1 MDATIVA
8 DAYAEHREALYGYLL
23 SVTRDHEAAE
33 DAVQESFA
41 RLTREVNEGRTPE
54 NVRAWLFRVGRNLLT
69 SAGRRQQVAQRYQ
82 PRLAISEASNS
93 AEDQFLAREE
103 RFWVQSMLAG
113 LSEPDRR
120 SLTMAALG
128 YSGREIGRAVGCRE
142 NAVRTRLC
150 RLRARIRACAEQE
163 AAGA

>member
-1 MDATIVA
+1 VDSTIVA

-23 SVTRDHEAAE
+23 ALTRDQDAAE
-33 DAVQESFA
+33 DAVQEAFA
-41 RLTREVNEGRTPE
+41 RLTREVNAGRLPD
-54 NVRAWLFRVGRNLLT
+54 NLRAWLFRVGRNLVT

-82 PRLAISEASNS
+82 PRLATHDVVNS
-93 AEDQFLAREE
+93 AEDQYLAREE
-103 RFWVQSMLAG
+103 QSWAQAILAG
-113 LSEPDRR
+113 LPELDRR

-150 RLRARIRACAEQE
+150 RLRARIRAYAEQE